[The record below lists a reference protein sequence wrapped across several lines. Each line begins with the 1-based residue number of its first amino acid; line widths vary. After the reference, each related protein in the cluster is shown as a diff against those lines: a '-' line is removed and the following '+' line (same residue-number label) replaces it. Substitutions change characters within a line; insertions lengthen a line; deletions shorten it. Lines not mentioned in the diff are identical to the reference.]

1 VVVVIVLGIETS
13 CDETSAAVVSGGR
26 KVLSSIVSS
35 QFDVHE
41 CHGGVVP
48 ELAARRHV
56 TAIVPVVEQALRDA
70 GVDRH
75 DIDAIAVTQGPGLA
89 GALVVGMN
97 AAKGMAYALGRP
109 LVAVNHL
116 EAHIYANWLCDSPD
130 LPDEPV
136 FPILCLLV
144 SGGHTELILMT
155 GHGRFRHLGRT
166 LDDAAGEAFDK
177 GARLLGLGFPGGP
190 AIEAAARQGDS
201 HAFALPRAWL
211 SDTYDFSFSG
221 LKTALLRLTEPMRLP
236 KGGPESEVTSATS
249 ASSPF
254 RPHQAPVYAA
264 SSPIGDLAAAFQEAI
279 VEPLAVKTARAALE
293 FGVRTVVLAGGV
305 AANTLL
311 RERLH
316 REVLERCGPDVPVTY
331 PAFAYCTD
339 NAAMVAGAAAWIIRR
354 GDLVGWEA
362 DVHPRLSLMR
372 T

>member
-1 VVVVIVLGIETS
+1 MIVLGIETS

-26 KVLSSIVSS
+26 RVLSSVVSS
-35 QFDVHE
+35 QFDLHE

-56 TAIVPVVEQALRDA
+56 TAIIPVVEQALRDA
-70 GVDRH
+70 AIDR
-75 DIDAIAVTQGPGLA
+75 DDVDAIAVTQGPGLA

-116 EAHIYANWLCDSPD
+116 EAHIYANWLCDSPE
-130 LPDEPV
+130 LPEEPV

-144 SGGHTELILMT
+144 SGGHTELILMA
-155 GHGRFRHLGRT
+155 GHGSFRHLGKT

-190 AIEAAARQGDS
+190 AIEEAARAGDPES
-201 HAFALPRAWL
+201 FELPRAWL
-211 SDTYDFSFSG
+211 SGTHDFSFSG

-236 KGGPESEVTSATS
+236 ESADVLGD
-249 ASSPF
+249 ASSSSPSGPF
-254 RPHQAPVYAA
+254 RTHRRRSYSPNAP
-264 SSPIGDLAAAFQEAI
+264 IDDLAAAFQLAI

-293 FGVRTVVLAGGV
+293 FEVRTVVLAGGV
-305 AANTLL
+305 GANSLL
-311 RERLH
+311 RERLR
-316 REVLERCGPDVPVTY
+316 REVRDRCGPDVPV
-331 PAFAYCTD
+331 AFPSLAYCTD
-339 NAAMVAGAAAWIIRR
+339 NAAMVAGAAAWVIRG

-362 DVHPRLSLMR
+362 DVHPRLSLVR
-372 T
+372 S

>member
-1 VVVVIVLGIETS
+1 VIVLGIETS

-35 QFDVHE
+35 QFDLHE

-56 TAIVPVVEQALRDA
+56 TAIVPVVEQALREA
-70 GVDRH
+70 GVERD
-75 DIDAIAVTQGPGLA
+75 DVDAIAVTQGPGLA

-116 EAHIYANWLCDSPD
+116 EAHIYANWLCDSPE
-130 LPDEPV
+130 LPEEPV

-190 AIEAAARQGDS
+190 AIEAAARQGDPR
-201 HAFALPRAWL
+201 AFDLPRAWL
-211 SDTYDFSFSG
+211 SGTNDFSFSG

-236 KGGPESEVTSATS
+236 PSAPEPGTASG
-249 ASSPF
+249 SSPSGPF
-254 RPHQAPVYAA
+254 RAHQAPVYAA
-264 SSPIGDLAAAFQEAI
+264 NSPIADLAATFQEAI
-279 VEPLAVKTARAALE
+279 VEPLATKTARAALE
-293 FGVRTVVLAGGV
+293 FGARTVVLAGGV

-311 RERLH
+311 RERL
-316 REVLERCGPDVPVTY
+316 RQEVLELCGPDVPVAY

-362 DVHPRLSLMR
+362 DVHPRMSLMR
-372 T
+372 G

>member
-1 VVVVIVLGIETS
+1 
-13 CDETSAAVVSGGR
+13 
-26 KVLSSIVSS
+26 
-35 QFDVHE
+35 
-41 CHGGVVP
+41 
-48 ELAARRHV
+48 
-56 TAIVPVVEQALRDA
+56 
-70 GVDRH
+70 
-75 DIDAIAVTQGPGLA
+75 
-89 GALVVGMN
+89 
-97 AAKGMAYALGRP
+97 
-109 LVAVNHL
+109 
-116 EAHIYANWLCDSPD
+116 
-130 LPDEPV
+130 
-136 FPILCLLV
+136 LLV

-190 AIEAAARQGDS
+190 AIEAAARQGDP

-236 KGGPESEVTSATS
+236 MGTPESEIASATS
-249 ASSPF
+249 PSGPF
-254 RPHQAPVYAA
+254 RPHQAPAYEA
-264 SSPIGDLAAAFQEAI
+264 SSPIADLAAAFQEAI

-293 FGVRTVVLAGGV
+293 FGARTVVLAGGV
-305 AANTLL
+305 AANALL

-316 REVLERCGPDVPVTY
+316 REVLERCGSDVPVTY